1 MHNFT
6 TVALGGLYFTLTGCG
21 SATFATGDAGTSMVA
36 DGSVDAPDG
45 STNPDAAPQDTS
57 PLAAETKKDL
67 VFRTVGSKVLA
78 GDLWL
83 PDRTTPVPLVIQIH
97 GGGFSAGAKDGPA
110 ELLWSAYLPKQ
121 GFAAFSVNYRIAG
134 DFAKGE
140 VPFPNSPMDIKC
152 AIMWIRKNAAS
163 FRIDPNHIFV
173 LGGSAGGFM
182 TNFLGTTGDVPEF
195 TPTDCADGAEE
206 SNKVQGVVTYF
217 GPSDF
222 YQLFNDPARAGKM
235 NDEKKFIGL
244 SGDTPCAPGTA
255 DVTGICKTA
264 SATTYADA
272 TDPPFYLTHSD
283 DDPVVPVTQGR
294 FMNETLK
301 AAKVDVTYHE
311 VTGVQHGWHANWTEH
326 TGTGLAIREEVI
338 AWLKAR
344 K

>member
-1 MHNFT
+1 MRSFAKVAFAGLFFT
-6 TVALGGLYFTLTGCG
+6 ACSAGLSTPDAGQG
-21 SATFATGDAGTSMVA
+21 MVGDAAMDTA
-36 DGSVDAPDG
+36 DG
-45 STNPDAAPQDTS
+45 STNGDAATQDTS
-57 PLAAETKKDL
+57 PLSAETKKDL
-67 VFRTVGSKVLA
+67 VFRTVSGKA
-78 GDLWL
+78 IGGDLWL
-83 PDRTTPVPLVIQIH
+83 PDRTTPVPVVIQIH

-110 ELLWSAYLPKQ
+110 ELLWSAYLPTQ
-121 GFAAFSVNYRIAG
+121 GFAAFSVNYRIAE

-152 AIMWIRKNAAS
+152 AIMWLRKNATS
-163 FRIDPNHIFV
+163 FRIDPNRFFV

-195 TPTDCADGAEE
+195 TPSDCTDGAKE
-206 SNKVQGVVTYF
+206 SNKLQGVVTYF

-222 YQLFNDPARAGKM
+222 NELFNDPARAGKM

-244 SGDTPCAPGTA
+244 AGMTPCAQGSQEA
-255 DVTGICKTA
+255 TGICRSA

-272 TDPPFYLTHSD
+272 TDPPFYITHSD

-294 FMNETLK
+294 VMHDALK

-311 VTGVQHGWHANWTEH
+311 VTGLQHGWHANWKES
-326 TGTGLAIREEVI
+326 TGTGVAIRDEVI